1 MLLNQNPLLEVIL
14 VEKENKK
21 RRVKGM
27 GNEFNRFLK
36 MIGQ

>member
-21 RRVKGM
+21 RRVKEWQI
-27 GNEFNRFLK
+27 NYIF
-36 MIGQ
+36 

>member
-21 RRVKGM
+21 RRVKEWEI
-27 GNEFNRFLK
+27 NYIF
-36 MIGQ
+36 